1 MKRFLVDG
9 FLAFEIIYQTDKKTG
24 KATDIIGFQELD
36 PITLEPEI
44 RKDQEGNEYKV
55 WIQFKGDAEKQ
66 RILPDSNVIYIS
78 WARNN
83 FVSRLSYTEQLVR
96 SFNTLRALENSRVIW
111 NVQNAQKRI
120 KFVVPI
126 GSQSEQAA
134 RTRLNELQNYY
145 KEDVIIDDNSGE
157 ITINGQPKF
166 SFNKTFFFPS
176 REGSQTEISEIGVE
190 GYDLN
195 STEQL
200 KYF

>member
-9 FLAFEIIYQTDKKTG
+9 FLAFEIIYQTDRATG
-24 KATDIIGFQELD
+24 KAVDIIGFQELD
-36 PITLEPEI
+36 PVTLEPDI
-44 RKDQEGNEYKV
+44 RFDEDGNEYKV
-55 WIQFKGDAEKQ
+55 WIQYRGDAEKE

-83 FVSRLSYTEQLVR
+83 FISRLSYTEQLVR
-96 SFNTLRALENSRVIW
+96 SFNMLRTLENSRVIW
-111 NVQNAQKRI
+111 NVQNAQKRN

-126 GSQSEQAA
+126 GSQSKQMAK
-134 RTRLNELQNYY
+134 TRLNELQAYY
-145 KEDVIIDDNSGE
+145 KEDIIIDDNSGE
-157 ITINGQPKF
+157 VTVNGQPKF

-176 REGSQTEISEIGVE
+176 REGSQTEISEVGVE

-200 KYF
+200 RYF